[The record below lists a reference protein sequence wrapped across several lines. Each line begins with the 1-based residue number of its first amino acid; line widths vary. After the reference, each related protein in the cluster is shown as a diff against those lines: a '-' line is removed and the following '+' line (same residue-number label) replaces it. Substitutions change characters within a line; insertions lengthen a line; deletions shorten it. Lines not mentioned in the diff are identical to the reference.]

1 MKKNIITPA
10 NVKSFTGYMEE
21 YQRTLNLLDWR
32 IEHSG
37 RSASSG
43 ALAEVTISMDDRLAT
58 WSLGKNWG
66 SNKITEKSLRSTAL
80 HECLHIALK
89 PIILAAL
96 DRDEENLTNL
106 EHGFIVVMEKLLC
119 K

>member
-1 MKKNIITPA
+1 MKSNPITKA
-10 NVKSFTGYMEE
+10 HTKIFEGFMED

-37 RSASSG
+37 KNASSG
-43 ALAEVTISMDDRLAT
+43 ALAEVLANLDDRLAV
-58 WSLGKNWG
+58 WSLGKDWG
-66 SNKITEKSLRSTAL
+66 PNKITEKSLQSTAI

-89 PIILAAL
+89 PLIIAAL
-96 DRDEENLTNL
+96 NRDEENVTTL
-106 EHGFIVVMEKLLC
+106 EHGFIIVMEKLLC